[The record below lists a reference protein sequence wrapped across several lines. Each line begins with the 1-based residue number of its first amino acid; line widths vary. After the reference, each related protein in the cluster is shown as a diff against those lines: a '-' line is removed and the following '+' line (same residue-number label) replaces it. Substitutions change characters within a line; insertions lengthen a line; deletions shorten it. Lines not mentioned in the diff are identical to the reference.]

1 MCRNLIFMLR
11 IFKPGDIKQLTS
23 DGTSSV
29 INGTF
34 DWVYEEEFGCRDG
47 FRWNKTAGYIAFWH
61 MDASTTGTYY
71 MLNTTDSIYSR
82 PIPVKYPK
90 VGQPPSATRVGV
102 IHVSDGKIDWI
113 PVPGSET
120 ANYLPRMQ
128 WINDNQLL
136 IQQVNRKQDS
146 LKFFVYDVSQG
157 KIKNIY
163 EEQNA
168 TWIDLT
174 VSDISSDAWEMEDLP
189 MVDKD
194 QAVLRMAEIGD
205 WRHLYKINL
214 ADGKATDITP
224 GKYDVA
230 RFYTTNDKYAYF
242 NASPKNSTQRYL
254 YRVSVTGKGD
264 TVRITPRNSN
274 GMNTYD
280 ISPDSRYA
288 IHTYSN
294 AVTPPVVN
302 LISLP
307 DHKILKNLVDNAALK
322 KHLAA
327 LKPVST
333 SFFTVTTADG
343 VSMDGKMIKPLNFS
357 PDKKYPVLFYVYG
370 EPWEQAAPDKW
381 SNLWHT
387 MLAQQ
392 GYIVIAM
399 DNRGTPCLKGNE
411 WRKSIYR
418 KLGVVNARDQAMAA
432 REIMKW
438 DFVDTSRIAVW
449 GWSGGGSM
457 TLNLMFRYP
466 SIYKTGLSVAA
477 VSNQLTYD
485 NIYTER
491 YMGLPDE
498 NPEAYRESSPLT
510 YAKNLKGNLLIV
522 HGTGDD
528 NVHYQNAEML
538 INELVRQNK
547 QFTMMAY
554 PNRSHGIYEGRNTT
568 VHLYTLLTNYLMKNC
583 PPGGR

>member
-1 MCRNLIFMLR
+1 
-11 IFKPGDIKQLTS
+11 
-23 DGTSSV
+23 
-29 INGTF
+29 
-34 DWVYEEEFGCRDG
+34 
-47 FRWNKTAGYIAFWH
+47 
-61 MDASTTGTYY
+61 
-71 MLNTTDSIYSR
+71 
-82 PIPVKYPK
+82 
-90 VGQPPSATRVGV
+90 
-102 IHVSDGKIDWI
+102 
-113 PVPGSET
+113 
-120 ANYLPRMQ
+120 MQ

-163 EEQNA
+163 EEHNA

-307 DHKILKNLVDNAALK
+307 DHKILKNLVDNAVLK
-322 KHLAA
+322 NHLAA

-357 PDKKYPVLFYVYG
+357 AG
-370 EPWEQAAPDKW
+370 
-381 SNLWHT
+381 
-387 MLAQQ
+387 
-392 GYIVIAM
+392 
-399 DNRGTPCLKGNE
+399 
-411 WRKSIYR
+411 
-418 KLGVVNARDQAMAA
+418 
-432 REIMKW
+432 
-438 DFVDTSRIAVW
+438 
-449 GWSGGGSM
+449 
-457 TLNLMFRYP
+457 
-466 SIYKTGLSVAA
+466 
-477 VSNQLTYD
+477 
-485 NIYTER
+485 
-491 YMGLPDE
+491 
-498 NPEAYRESSPLT
+498 
-510 YAKNLKGNLLIV
+510 
-522 HGTGDD
+522 
-528 NVHYQNAEML
+528 
-538 INELVRQNK
+538 
-547 QFTMMAY
+547 
-554 PNRSHGIYEGRNTT
+554 
-568 VHLYTLLTNYLMKNC
+568 
-583 PPGGR
+583 